1 MTDNLFASY
10 IVGHYYFC
18 LINILQGMSLC
29 LYLYPY
35 FKLLLRIN
43 HENEIAESKG
53 MYVLKAPEETDPCD
67 QFPPPPQESY
77 TCVQPPSAV
86 HRRC

>member
-1 MTDNLFASY
+1 
-10 IVGHYYFC
+10 
-18 LINILQGMSLC
+18 MSLC

-86 HRRC
+86 HRGC